1 MKTRALSL
9 ATILAL
15 MTLLPLAATT
25 LQRLSVDDLVGKST
39 GIVRATAA
47 PVYSFQR
54 SGMIYTTYRL
64 QVSEALKGS
73 PGATVEVAVPGGD
86 YRGLH
91 QAVAGSPAL
100 QPGIEYV
107 VFYWT
112 GPSGTNYIMGLGQ
125 GLFEVHKDPSGEV
138 VLRRRA
144 ISTEVFG
151 ADGREPDHGLTLRWK
166 DLQVKAARQ
175 AGQ

>member
-1 MKTRALSL
+1 
-9 ATILAL
+9 
-15 MTLLPLAATT
+15 MT
-25 LQRLSVDDLVGKST
+25 
-39 GIVRATAA
+39 
-47 PVYSFQR
+47 
-54 SGMIYTTYRL
+54 
-64 QVSEALKGS
+64 
-73 PGATVEVAVPGGD
+73 
-86 YRGLH
+86 
-91 QAVAGSPAL
+91 GSPAL
-100 QPGIEYV
+100 RPGIEYV

-112 GPSGTNYIMGLGQ
+112 GPSGTNYIVGLGQ

-166 DLQVKAARQ
+166 ELQVKAARQ